1 MRGEKQYNL
10 KMYCKL
16 TPVIG
21 LYYVHYK
28 NKFWLSEQS
37 RMYADY
43 WGDTIPL
50 LWNVLHQSNLVSRR
64 IFDELDNLYP
74 VIRSWEF

>member
-37 RMYADY
+37 WVYAEY
-43 WGDTIPL
+43 WGDTIPYYE
-50 LWNVLHQSNLVSRR
+50 
-64 IFDELDNLYP
+64 IFYTSK
-74 VIRSWEF
+74 VIWFQGEF